1 MTFQSIESKLKHPS
15 NQLNQQRVQHISTLF
30 IWLDSRSFSLRLR
43 PCARTLWVLWRKAK
57 SSPCGTCRPTRSS
70 SISTSNS
77 KWLWN
82 FGWDTQTNTN
92 GRQWPALAG
101 NGQQWSAMVRN
112 STVIV
117 RKFQARNHCRGN
129 HSAFWSPSAHE
140 SEELAAQTLR
150 VPGPSRLSNNQGQ
163 KAHVSSP
170 DGTGTSELCTVQWR
184 ETPQMASEDVW
195 RCLKIG
201 YPMGTPWYPQSQW
214 IPMDHHW
221 GNSWNSKAK
230 HN

>member
-1 MTFQSIESKLKHPS
+1 MTLKFWMRHANKHQWS
-15 NQLNQQRVQHISTLF
+15 AIAST
-30 IWLDSRSFSLRLR
+30 
-43 PCARTLWVLWRKAK
+43 
-57 SSPCGTCRPTRSS
+57 
-70 SISTSNS
+70 
-77 KWLWN
+77 
-82 FGWDTQTNTN
+82 
-92 GRQWPALAG
+92 GRQWPAVVG

-184 ETPQMASEDVW
+184 ETPQMALSEDRV
-195 RCLKIG
+195 
-201 YPMGTPWYPQSQW
+201 PHGTPWVSHGTPNPNGSPLRQPLELQGQTRLSQLCSRQARAW
-214 IPMDHHW
+214 VDQRYS
-221 GNSWNSKAK
+221 GG
-230 HN
+230 